1 MNLSSQQP
9 ENEKEPQEP
18 IQAAVER
25 REQYLLEADSIH
37 VAAAPSLGERL
48 LPVFFAA
55 LETCWVAAIF
65 IGLAGMNLFQSH
77 EPLMPLWAPFVFIA
91 GSQWL
96 VGRLE
101 RRAASKASEEHN
113 DTSSVTP
120 GSSLL
125 ITLIAVVTLFM
136 IWLSIY
142 AQTAFIFDPNWVLAL
157 LNDILLLDTRA
168 YHAFSIIAL
177 SCYFCWRGIR
187 LSRREIE
194 PAQVFNSLRLGMGVI
209 IAVVIVRAAQT
220 SAGVIIHD
228 DATLL
233 LLIPL
238 FLFLSLAAHALAR
251 AVFERRSRPADL
263 GDLENI
269 IGLRAGRP
277 GRDALA
283 QQTAP
288 RPVRLEGSI
297 AAQERTIL
305 LAIGIVGLILLLMAW
320 LVDSLASPTLL
331 EDVHHIFVVL
341 GAAYDWLVR
350 VIVLVAIFLFTPI
363 YSWLS
368 YLYGLLFPQKAPRNV
383 PQGQVGRQHPVPVS
397 NTVPLIVPFVKFILP
412 LLITLLIFALLL
424 WALRHRRRVRIVA
437 NQRGEEVHE
446 SLWSWSLFWTQ
457 LKAFLRALFLR
468 LFRPRTMPEE
478 DQTPREELQG
488 EPAAR
493 SIREIYRALLKRA
506 ASRGYPRKKNETPYE
521 FRQRLDEQTP
531 LAIAE
536 PQLAVV
542 TEAYTTTRY
551 SGIVPGEAE
560 VDRVRSEWAELEQK
574 WQEA

>member
-1 MNLSSQQP
+1 
-9 ENEKEPQEP
+9 
-18 IQAAVER
+18 
-25 REQYLLEADSIH
+25 
-37 VAAAPSLGERL
+37 
-48 LPVFFAA
+48 
-55 LETCWVAAIF
+55 
-65 IGLAGMNLFQSH
+65 
-77 EPLMPLWAPFVFIA
+77 
-91 GSQWL
+91 
-96 VGRLE
+96 
-101 RRAASKASEEHN
+101 
-113 DTSSVTP
+113 
-120 GSSLL
+120 
-125 ITLIAVVTLFM
+125 
-136 IWLSIY
+136 
-142 AQTAFIFDPNWVLAL
+142 
-157 LNDILLLDTRA
+157 
-168 YHAFSIIAL
+168 
-177 SCYFCWRGIR
+177 
-187 LSRREIE
+187 
-194 PAQVFNSLRLGMGVI
+194 
-209 IAVVIVRAAQT
+209 
-220 SAGVIIHD
+220 
-228 DATLL
+228 
-233 LLIPL
+233 
-238 FLFLSLAAHALAR
+238 
-251 AVFERRSRPADL
+251 
-263 GDLENI
+263 
-269 IGLRAGRP
+269 
-277 GRDALA
+277 
-283 QQTAP
+283 
-288 RPVRLEGSI
+288 
-297 AAQERTIL
+297 
-305 LAIGIVGLILLLMAW
+305 MAW
-320 LVDSLASPTLL
+320 LVDSIASPTLL

-412 LLITLLIFALLL
+412 ILITLLIFALLL

-457 LKAFLRALFLR
+457 LKAFLRELFLR

-551 SGIVPGEAE
+551 SGIVPGEVE